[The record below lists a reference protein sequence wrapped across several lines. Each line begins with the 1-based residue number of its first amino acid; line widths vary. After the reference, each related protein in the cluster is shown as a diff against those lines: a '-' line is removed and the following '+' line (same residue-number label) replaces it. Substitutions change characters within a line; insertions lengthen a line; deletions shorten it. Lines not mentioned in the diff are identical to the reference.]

1 MNEST
6 RAKKEDLR
14 RQLTEEDLLLGK
26 KASKFFDVLC
36 VIALAACA
44 GIIVFVFTNVPWN
57 TRMPYEGKY
66 NYSGTGIPMQIALL
80 PCVLV
85 LLGLWRSGRKPDA
98 HEMTKAGRIG
108 VYTFG
113 TAMIAGCAWGQ
124 WIMGEAILT
133 AGGFFAR

>member
-1 MNEST
+1 MNESMK
-6 RAKKEDLR
+6 AKKEDLR

-26 KASKFFDVLC
+26 KANKFFDVLC

-57 TRMPYEGKY
+57 TRMPYEGKH